1 MISARR
7 LLTISASSLGLAM
20 TSATAAQAQ
29 DGGVGASS
37 GDAIIVTARR
47 VEERLQDVPIS
58 ITVLNQEQIDSRNIT
73 NTADL
78 GTYTPSLTVDN
89 RFGAEK
95 SSFIIRGFSQLAVT
109 SPTVGVY
116 FADVVSPRAA
126 GGTSGGNGAGIGNLF
141 DLQNLQVLKGPQG
154 TLFGRNTTGGAI
166 LLVPKR
172 PTDFVEGYVEGS
184 VGNYDMRRIQ
194 AVLNVPLAETF
205 KVRLGV
211 DRQVRDGYL
220 RNGSGIGPKDFADI
234 DYIAVRASMLAEL
247 TPDLENY
254 TVVRY
259 SKSDTNGPLYRL
271 TNCNRGDDPS
281 MPRSGRATYVAPAAC
296 DQIDRQA
303 ARGDGLY
310 DVENVVDDPY
320 LDIEEWQIINSTTLQ
335 ASDALTIKNIASYGE
350 FRERFHFSIGGER
363 FFISADGPPIGPVG
377 TPFNNVVIRNAPN
390 EFGAIQWT
398 FTEELQFQGLAAN
411 GRLNWQAGAYFEK
424 SNPLGGGNTVYSRN
438 LTVCSDVYAFECSNN
453 VPGSG
458 LSLVYNK
465 VSFRNIGL
473 YGQGTFDI
481 TDQLAITGGLRYTMD
496 RTVASGQRVTVAFP
510 TPNNPVG
517 RCANPLINPG
527 LTTLDPTLC
536 DSGTFKQTSK
546 RPTWLIDVEYKPIPD
561 AMLYAKYSR
570 GYRQGGINP
579 SNIGLETWE
588 PEKVDTFEVGA
599 KTSFRGSI
607 SGYLNIAA
615 FYNDFRDQQLAA
627 IAIGCT
633 VSTCGFDSGIPG
645 ARVVVNA
652 GKSRIWGVEV
662 DSSVTLFQSLRLDAG
677 YAYLNTKLQEFVDP
691 VLPSNSPYAFVIASE
706 VGGPLPLSPK
716 HRLTLGANYTLPL
729 PDSAGRLSA
738 GVTYVYTSKQVADDS
753 SPFGVL
759 PSSNLVNLNVDWKS
773 MAGLPIDASAF
784 VTNLTKEEFPVNSS
798 GNWSS
803 LGYESVVPNQPRMY
817 GLRLRYNF

>member
-1 MISARR
+1 MICAKRVLILS
-7 LLTISASSLGLAM
+7 TSLVGLAGSLSSAHAQ
-20 TSATAAQAQ
+20 SATDVLNDA
-29 DGGVGASS
+29 
-37 GDAIIVTARR
+37 DAIIVTARR

-58 ITVLNQEQIDSRNIT
+58 ITVLSQDQIDNRNIS

-126 GGTSGGNGAGIGNLF
+126 GGTSGGNGAGIGNLY

-172 PTDFVEGYVEGS
+172 PTDETEGYVEGS
-184 VGNYDMRRIQ
+184 VGNYDMRRVQ
-194 AVLNVPLAETF
+194 AVLNVPLADTF
-205 KVRLGV
+205 KVRLGM
-211 DRQVRDGYL
+211 DRQLRDGYL
-220 RNGSGIGPKDFADI
+220 RNRSGIGPRDFADV
-234 DYIAVRASMLAEL
+234 DYIAFRASILAEL

-254 TVVRY
+254 MVARY
-259 SKSDTNGPLYRL
+259 SNSDTHGPLYKI
-271 TNCNRGDDPS
+271 TQCNRGTDPT
-281 MPRSGRATYVAPAAC
+281 MPRTGRATYVAPAAC

-303 ARGDGLY
+303 ARGDGFY

-320 LDIEEWQIINSTTLQ
+320 LKVEEWQVINSTTLR
-335 ASDALTIKNIASYGE
+335 ATDGLTIKNIASYGE

-363 FFISADGPPIGPVG
+363 FFISANGPRVGQPG
-377 TPFNNVVIRNAPN
+377 TPFNNVVIRNAPGQ
-390 EFGAIQWT
+390 FGAIQST
-398 FTEELQFQGLAAN
+398 FTEEFQLQGVAAS
-411 GRLNWQAGAYFEK
+411 GRLNWQAGAYYEK
-424 SNPLGGGNTVYSRN
+424 SDPLGSGNTTYSRN
-438 LTVCSDVYAFECSNN
+438 LTVCSDVYTFQCSNN

-458 LSLVYNK
+458 LSLVFNK
-465 VSFRNIGL
+465 VAFRNIGI
-473 YGQGTFDI
+473 YGQGTYDL
-481 TDQLAITGGLRYTMD
+481 TDRLAVTGGLRYTID
-496 RTVASGQRVTVAFP
+496 RTVSSGRRVSVAFP
-510 TPNNPVG
+510 SPNTPVG
-517 RCANPLINPG
+517 QCANPLISPG
-527 LTTLDPTLC
+527 VSTLDPTLC
-536 DSGTFKQTSK
+536 DSGRFVQKSK
-546 RPTWLIDVEYKPIPD
+546 RPTWLIDVEYKPDPD
-561 AMLYAKYSR
+561 VLLYAKYSR

-588 PEKVDTFEVGA
+588 PEKVDTYEVGA
-599 KTSFRGSI
+599 KSSFRGSV
-607 SGYLNIAA
+607 SGYFNVAG
-615 FYNDFRDQQLAA
+615 FYNDFRNQQLSA
-627 IAIGCT
+627 IAVGCT
-633 VSTCGFDSGIPG
+633 VASCGFDSGIPG

-662 DSSVTLFQSLRLDAG
+662 DASATVFGSLRFDAG

-691 VLPSNSPYAFVIASE
+691 VLPPNSPYAFVIASE

-716 HRLTLGANYTLPL
+716 HRVTLGASYTLPVAE
-729 PDSAGRLSA
+729 SVGRVSA
-738 GVTYVYTSKQVADDS
+738 GVTFVYTSKQVADDS

-773 MAGLPIDASAF
+773 VAGLPVDASAF
-784 VTNLTKEEFPVNSS
+784 VTNLTKEAVPVNSS

-803 LGYESVVPNQPRMY
+803 LGYESVVTNQPRMY